1 MDREENSM
9 IRARSTWLAALTLS
23 TVLTVA
29 GVAGAADTATSGTP
43 PTGKINR
50 FQQALGLTDD
60 QMTAIRQVQAQQAP
74 KQKQLRQ
81 SIRQNQA
88 ELRQL
93 ALNGGDPAAIQAKQ
107 AEVGQL
113 LNAALAMR
121 VESLQAMAPILTPDQ
136 RAKLAEMQNGYGR
149 GGHWHRQ
156 QGS

>member
-1 MDREENSM
+1 M
-9 IRARSTWLAALTLS
+9 IRTRSPWLAALTLS
-23 TVLTVA
+23 TALAVSGIA
-29 GVAGAADTATSGTP
+29 GVAGATDTVQAPGAP
-43 PTGKINR
+43 GAGHANR

-81 SIRQNQA
+81 SLRQGQS

-107 AEVGQL
+107 AEVAQL
-113 LNAALAMR
+113 VNQSTALR
-121 VESLQAMAPILTPDQ
+121 VESLQAMAPILTPEQ
-136 RAKLAEMQNGYGR
+136 RAKLAQMGDKGHGR
-149 GGHWHRQ
+149 RGHWNRT

>member
-1 MDREENSM
+1 MK
-9 IRARSTWLAALTLS
+9 RARFTWLTALALS
-23 TVLTVA
+23 TVLIGA
-29 GVAGAADTATSGTP
+29 GVAAAADTATSGTP
-43 PTGKINR
+43 PAGHTNR

-60 QMTAIRQVQAQQAP
+60 QMAAIRQVHAQQAP
-74 KQKQLRQ
+74 KQKQLRE
-81 SIRQNQA
+81 SLRQGQA
-88 ELRQL
+88 DLRQL

-136 RAKLAEMQNGYGR
+136 RAKLAQMQNGYGR
-149 GGHWHRQ
+149 GGHWHKQQQPQ